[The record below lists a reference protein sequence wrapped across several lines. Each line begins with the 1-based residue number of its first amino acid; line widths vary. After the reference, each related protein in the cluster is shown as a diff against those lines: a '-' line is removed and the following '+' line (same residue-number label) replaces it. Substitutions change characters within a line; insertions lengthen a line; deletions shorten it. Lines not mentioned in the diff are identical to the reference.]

1 MTVVAEDSKPKHKRF
16 NPSRLPTSDGALA
29 LVAQVR
35 KELLH
40 YEAKFHKRQRARR
53 AADQGRF
60 DRIISAIICELAH
73 GALTDPKIWRHI
85 SLSKRKHGLESVGA
99 PFMTEDRIRIIDW
112 MSKPEMDWLEL
123 IKAAQIRNP
132 FGGKQST
139 IRASGRLRQEIK
151 ERVLQLADLGRDVA
165 LMGDPIVLRS
175 KKVRGK
181 AHKLPIPPGEP
192 ADTYRTEM
200 LQINAWLAAAD
211 IECDWNSQG
220 NELDTGDRWVTRI
233 FNNGSLEEGGRP
245 TGGFWSSMSA
255 RSRLVDL
262 RIRGEQVASLDY
274 GQCGIRIAYG
284 MLGVQ
289 PPSGDLYS
297 VPGLEGY
304 REGVKKVFIS
314 QFFSSKE
321 LGRKPQGSAKHLPRH
336 MSIREVEELI
346 LRHHQP
352 LRAMFYCGA
361 GMAIQR
367 KEGDILIRCL
377 LELMHRQIVALPVY
391 DCLLVP
397 RSAEEE
403 TRQVMLDC
411 FRRIAGVDGL
421 VVAKHD
427 GGERS

>member
-1 MTVVAEDSKPKHKRF
+1 MTVIAEDSKSKHKRF

-35 KELLH
+35 NELLH
-40 YEAKFHKRQRARR
+40 YEAKFHTRKRSRR

-60 DRIISAIICELAH
+60 DRIISAIVCELVH

-85 SLSKRKHGLESVGA
+85 SLSKRKHGRECVGA
-99 PFMTEDRIRIIDW
+99 PFMTEERIRIIDW
-112 MSKPEMDWLEL
+112 MSKPEMDWLDL
-123 IKAAQIRNP
+123 IKAAQTRNP
-132 FGGKQST
+132 FGGQQST
-139 IRASGRLRQEIK
+139 IRASARLRREID
-151 ERVLQLADLGRDVA
+151 EHDLQLSDLGRDVA
-165 LMGDPIVLRS
+165 LLGDPVVLRS

-181 AHKLPIPPGEP
+181 ARSLPTPPGEP

-211 IECDWNSQG
+211 IECDLDSQG

-233 FNNGSLEEGGRP
+233 FNNGSLDEGGRP
-245 TGGFWSSMSA
+245 TGGFWSSMSGK
-255 RSRLVDL
+255 SRLRDL
-262 RIRGEQVASLDY
+262 QVHGEPVVSLDY

-284 MLGVQ
+284 MLGVE
-289 PPSGDLYS
+289 PPAGDLYC
-297 VPGLEGY
+297 VPGLERF

-321 LGRKPQGSAKHLPRH
+321 LNRKPQGSAKHLPTH

-352 LRAMFYCGA
+352 LRAMFNRGV

-367 KEGDILIRCL
+367 MEGDILIRCL
-377 LELMHRQIVALPVY
+377 LDLMHRQISALPVY

-397 RSAEEE
+397 RSAMEE
-403 TRQVMLDC
+403 TCQVMLDC
-411 FRRIAGVDGL
+411 FRAVTGVDGL

-427 GGERS
+427 GDE

>member
-1 MTVVAEDSKPKHKRF
+1 MTAIAEDSQPKNRRF
-16 NPSRLPTSDGALA
+16 NPSRQPTSEGAKA

-35 KELLH
+35 DELLH
-40 YEAKFHKRQRARR
+40 YEARFKPRRRARK
-53 AADQGRF
+53 AVDQRRF
-60 DRIISAIICELAH
+60 DQIISAIVCDLVH

-85 SLSKRKHGLESVGA
+85 SLSKRMQGLESVGA
-99 PFMTEDRIRIIDW
+99 PFMTEERIRIIEW
-112 MSKPEMDWLEL
+112 LSKPEMDWLEL
-123 IKAAQIRNP
+123 TKASQIRNP
-132 FGGKQST
+132 FGGQQST
-139 IRASGRLRQEIK
+139 IRASARLRRHME
-151 ERVLQLADLGRDVA
+151 ERDLQLADIGRDVT
-165 LMGDPIVLRS
+165 LLGDPIVLRS

-181 AHKLPIPPGEP
+181 AISLPVPLGEP

-200 LQINAWLAAAD
+200 LKINAWLAAAD
-211 IECDWNSQG
+211 IESDLDSQG
-220 NELDTGDRWVTRI
+220 NERDTGDRWVTRI
-233 FNNGSLEEGGRP
+233 FNNGSLDEGGRP
-245 TGGFWSSMSA
+245 TGGFWSSMSGK
-255 RSRLVDL
+255 SRLSDL
-262 RIRGEQVASLDY
+262 RIHGEPVVSLDY

-284 MLGVQ
+284 MLGVE
-289 PPSGDLYS
+289 PPAGDLYC
-297 VPGLEGY
+297 VLGLERF

-352 LRAMFYCGA
+352 LRAMFYRGV

-367 KEGDILIRCL
+367 REGDILIRCL
-377 LELMHRQIVALPVY
+377 LDLMHRQIVALPVY

-397 RSAEEE
+397 RSAAQE

-411 FRRIAGVDGL
+411 FRAIAGVDGL

-427 GGERS
+427 GDE